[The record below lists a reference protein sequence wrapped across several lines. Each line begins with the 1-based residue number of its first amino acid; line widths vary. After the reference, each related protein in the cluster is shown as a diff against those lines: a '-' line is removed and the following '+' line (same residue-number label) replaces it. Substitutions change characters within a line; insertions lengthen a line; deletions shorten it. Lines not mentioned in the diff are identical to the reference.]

1 MRKTRI
7 TTTFDM
13 KINTCRYFYF
23 LLFLFLSLLIDVIR
37 LYSISHFDTCSLFY
51 DINISFIL
59 VDNGNFIAK
68 MLLYNIQMLRECEE
82 KIILEKLSA
91 VCKKER
97 KKNQKTINIPQ
108 SMNSKNMRRSCKSI
122 YFYTRED
129 PNKRSI
135 IVTSCYSSSSS
146 SSHSMYI

>member
-1 MRKTRI
+1 
-7 TTTFDM
+7 M

-37 LYSISHFDTCSLFY
+37 LYSISYFDTCSLFY

-82 KIILEKLSA
+82 KIILEKNWVLY
-91 VCKKER
+91 VRKKER
-97 KKNQKTINIPQ
+97 KIKKL
-108 SMNSKNMRRSCKSI
+108 
-122 YFYTRED
+122 
-129 PNKRSI
+129 
-135 IVTSCYSSSSS
+135 
-146 SSHSMYI
+146 

>member
-7 TTTFDM
+7 STTFDMMM

-23 LLFLFLSLLIDVIR
+23 LLFLFLSSHWCHHDSILFRILTHVVCFVTLTYPLFSSTMATLLLKCSCLIYKCYDSVR
-37 LYSISHFDTCSLFY
+37 GKLFWKNWVLY
-51 DINISFIL
+51 
-59 VDNGNFIAK
+59 K
-68 MLLYNIQMLRECEE
+68 RKRE
-82 KIILEKLSA
+82 K
-91 VCKKER
+91 
-97 KKNQKTINIPQ
+97 KTINIPQ

-146 SSHSMYI
+146 HSMYI

>member
-1 MRKTRI
+1 MSSDSILFRI
-7 TTTFDM
+7 LTHVVYSMTLT
-13 KINTCRYFYF
+13 YP
-23 LLFLFLSLLIDVIR
+23 LFLSTMAILL
-37 LYSISHFDTCSLFY
+37 LKCSCIIYKCYESVRRKLFW
-51 DINISFIL
+51 
-59 VDNGNFIAK
+59 K
-68 MLLYNIQMLRECEE
+68 
-82 KIILEKLSA
+82 KLSA